1 VTEKVKGAVTR
12 EKSVNMYVKYVR
24 RELRTLSDRDR
35 EAFLDAAITLW
46 KTSTRVGREELNY
59 GPRYRDINSLAIIHN
74 GEEGPKKLLC

>member
-1 VTEKVKGAVTR
+1 MTEKVKGAVTR

-24 RELRTLSDRDR
+24 RELRTLSNRDR

-59 GPRYRDINSLAIIHN
+59 GPRSRDINSLAIIHN